1 MNSQYLIIPV
11 FATIV
16 LFIKNFFD
24 DRQKYLT
31 IISSIVRVTGETGR
45 PSFYP
50 QLLGEKING
59 DPSGFSFDLQLS
71 ILYYQAGY

>member
-16 LFIKNFFD
+16 LFIKIFFD

-45 PSFYP
+45 PSFF
-50 QLLGEKING
+50 LGEKING
-59 DPSGFSFDLQLS
+59 DPSGFHSFDLQLS